1 MNQAETQMNNLR
13 TNSIYALIILSFATV
28 IAIIEFI
35 HFDNQTWHRIAFSFL
50 FPVLAQLITV
60 SVATFIIAP
69 YISKQSQQPD
79 QNIVSEENS
88 STQQTPLRLKQN
100 FLEYLDGFS
109 KDVQDIVEKF
119 RFKQQVDNLS
129 DAARLGTL
137 IEKFT
142 DENINLGI
150 HPIRNAEG
158 EILHPGVDNH
168 TIGTLFEQLL
178 RKFNEENSVTEAGE
192 HFTPRDYVALLAD
205 IAVLPI
211 AGHIES
217 ATYSIYDAAC
227 GTGL

>member
-88 STQQTPLRLKQN
+88 STQQNNEASTA
-100 FLEYLDGFS
+100 ETAH
-109 KDVQDIVEKF
+109 
-119 RFKQQVDNLS
+119 DN
-129 DAARLGTL
+129 TN
-137 IEKFT
+137 E
-142 DENINLGI
+142 
-150 HPIRNAEG
+150 AEEETEEIDKG
-158 EILHPGVDNH
+158 E
-168 TIGTLFEQLL
+168 QA
-178 RKFNEENSVTEAGE
+178 S
-192 HFTPRDYVALLAD
+192 
-205 IAVLPI
+205 
-211 AGHIES
+211 
-217 ATYSIYDAAC
+217 
-227 GTGL
+227 